1 MSTGKSSR
9 KGMTLVPSR
18 ELIATQAMRLGI
30 SNPELAEK
38 LGYASNK
45 ANFISMLKSGA
56 ARLPLD
62 KIAPLAS
69 ALSIDP
75 LYLARC
81 VSAESATDIGGLLDA
96 ISKRTPIT
104 LNEEKLIQR
113 MRQMSDGMDV
123 DIDDFPQ
130 LATDML
136 AIFESMVRATR
147 TAHDNDIQ
155 RIKTKPHSALNA
167 DARRAASNPD

>member
-1 MSTGKSSR
+1 MSTGKSR
-9 KGMTLVPSR
+9 KGPVLTPTR

-30 SNPELAEK
+30 TNPELAEK
-38 LGYASNK
+38 LGYASSN

-56 ARLPLD
+56 ARLPFD

-69 ALSIDP
+69 ALQIDP

-81 VSAESATDIGGLLDA
+81 VSAESKQDISGLLDA

-113 MRQMSDGMDV
+113 MRHLSDGL
-123 DIDDFPQ
+123 DIDTDDFPQ
-130 LATDML
+130 LTAEML
-136 AIFESMVRATR
+136 AIFETMVRSTR
-147 TAHDNDIQ
+147 ASFDSDIQ
-155 RIKTKPHSALNA
+155 KIKQAPKSALHGA
-167 DARRAASNPD
+167 DRRMSAET